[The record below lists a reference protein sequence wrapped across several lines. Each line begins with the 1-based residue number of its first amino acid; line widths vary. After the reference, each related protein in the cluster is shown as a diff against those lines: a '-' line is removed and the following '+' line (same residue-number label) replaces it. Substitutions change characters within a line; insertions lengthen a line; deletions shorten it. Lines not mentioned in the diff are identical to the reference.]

1 MTKKQVQKL
10 RKRVERAWKDDPEG
24 NEAAVILEAF
34 GMPEEE
40 WDVWDSKNYQISCKE
55 YSRPRDGVRAY
66 RRADMSLLA
75 RLEAKAKR

>member
-10 RKRVERAWKDDPEG
+10 RKRVEKAWADDPEG
-24 NEAAVILEAF
+24 VEAAGILEFF

-40 WDVWDSKNYQISCKE
+40 WDVWDSKNYQISRIE
-55 YSRPRDGVRAY
+55 YSRKRDQTRAY

-75 RLEAKAKR
+75 RLEAKAK